1 MEEET
6 TLLARWF
13 VVIAALSTERGWNL
27 STDDITR
34 YLLALRRFLPETCAA
49 SELRQ
54 ICGYYHADHQF
65 VEALGRSNHPLHND
79 LWIAWLA
86 QAAQILH
93 SAGLA
98 WSTDTAVDYEDLA
111 QIAQMAL
118 VVSLPKFAYR
128 SSFSTWAHTVV
139 VQSVQRHIR
148 DSYAQKRAQRPDS
161 LDAMPEFDAPACDAD
176 QPERQAITID
186 LLDQI
191 NAIFAHKGEA
201 RLARIFYLW
210 AIADHTTTDIG
221 SLIHLH
227 PSRVRTLL
235 SQARIL
241 LKQHPTIQAWP
252 MN

>member
-27 STDDITR
+27 SSDDSTR
-34 YLLALRRFLPETCAA
+34 YLLALRRFLPETCTA
-49 SELRQ
+49 SELRR

-65 VEALGRSNHPLHND
+65 VEALCKSNHPLHND
-79 LWIAWLA
+79 LWIAWIA
-86 QAAQILH
+86 QAAQILR

-98 WSTDTAVDYEDLA
+98 WSTDTAVDCEDLA

-118 VVSLPKFAYR
+118 VVSLPTFTYR
-128 SSFSTWAHTVV
+128 SRFSTWAHTVV

-148 DSYAQKRAQRPDS
+148 DSLAKKRAQRPDS
-161 LDAMPEFDAPACDAD
+161 LDAMPEFDTQACDEEQPEQQAVTNALRDQVNAILIQEGDERLAQIFARWAVAD
-176 QPERQAITID
+176 QTTI
-186 LLDQI
+186 
-191 NAIFAHKGEA
+191 E
-201 RLARIFYLW
+201 
-210 AIADHTTTDIG
+210 IG
-221 SLIHLH
+221 SLVHLH

-235 SQARIL
+235 SEARTL
-241 LKQHPTIQAWP
+241 LKQHPTIQTWP